1 MAPPKGPLTLAQ
13 IEEILTVQQVKGVSC
28 YGASDAVLR
37 VIVYNKDTSNYST
50 LPENPTDNDIEIVRL
65 PDNCQCDRECYKACK
80 IQHFADYSV
89 FIYDGLR
96 AGSYKVQY
104 PDVTGL
110 LNYIDTNSS
119 TAPIFD
125 EDTFEIKESIKLET
139 FGKPATAPW
148 DAKDG
153 AIEGVVY
160 GTSGKYRVSLYVGYE
175 FASLSSLADAA
186 AVAQGEARGAPVPG
200 SITALIG
207 KNEEF
212 VSNFLSR
219 YTAAYSVNTWVD
231 DANGGRFAFGALKP
245 GQYTVVVEADA
256 RRGNDADEDNVWV
269 QSATATVKVGVDYV
283 ATAFR
288 LLALVVSLSVF
299 TWLFRHLYSLLID
312 ILDDLLPK
320 FVK

>member
-1 MAPPKGPLTLAQ
+1 MPDPNVLFAEVAVIKGL
-13 IEEILTVQQVKGVSC
+13 SC
-28 YGASDAVLR
+28 YGSADAVARIALR
-37 VIVYNKDTSNYST
+37 TNPDDVRSIDLIRVPDDCSCERDCIKPCKTIHDVNTVYVRDFSVDNSTFNDDTR
-50 LPENPTDNDIEIVRL
+50 IE
-65 PDNCQCDRECYKACK
+65 
-80 IQHFADYSV
+80 SV
-89 FIYDGLR
+89 TYIFDKLR
-96 AGSYKVQY
+96 AGRYSIEVI
-104 PDVTGL
+104 VG
-110 LNYIDTNSS
+110 DTTYVS
-119 TAPIFD
+119 
-125 EDTFEIKESIKLET
+125 ELEVKESIKLET

-148 DAKDG
+148 NAQDG

-160 GTSGKYRVSLYVGYE
+160 GTTGRYRVSLYVGYE

-186 AVAQGEARGAPVPG
+186 AATQLVPG

-245 GQYTVVVEADA
+245 GQYTVVVEADVLN
-256 RRGNDADEDNVWV
+256 GGDADASVWV

-288 LLALVVSLSVF
+288 LLALVVSLAVF